1 MGAFLHVCL
10 ASLGCSNRK
19 QLWLVYVHGRA
30 LEEVRSSQVQ
40 WEGGRSKPGKS
51 EVGKPGFH
59 TEWPAL
65 WSLMGRGH
73 FLRTAD
79 QTTYH
84 HSEQFHLCSH
94 IGSMGAPCAVYVY
107 IFICCFICMR
117 CNSHTMN

>member
-1 MGAFLHVCL
+1 MGRWRVEA
-10 ASLGCSNRK
+10 R
-19 QLWLVYVHGRA
+19 
-30 LEEVRSSQVQ
+30 EVR
-40 WEGGRSKPGKS
+40 

-94 IGSMGAPCAVYVY
+94 IGSMGAPCTVYVY
-107 IFICCFICMR
+107 SFNMLFYMYEI
-117 CNSHTMN
+117 